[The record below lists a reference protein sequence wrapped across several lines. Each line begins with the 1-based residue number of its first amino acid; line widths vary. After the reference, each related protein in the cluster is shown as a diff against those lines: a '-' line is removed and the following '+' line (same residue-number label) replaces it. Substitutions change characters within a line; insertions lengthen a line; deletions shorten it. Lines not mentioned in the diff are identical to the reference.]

1 MKTGQPDRHGPENG
15 AGEHFVFGDE
25 TGAGMELSTQI
36 LIREAKHRGYEVEV
50 LDRRDNFIRLRKG
63 DRIEY
68 IKQATRTSIDPY
80 IAPLIM
86 ENKEVT
92 KKVLKEHGIRVP
104 DGVSVLSEDEAEREV
119 RGLHGKDVVVKPKS
133 TNFGQ
138 GVSILKRPFET
149 EAFMEAVRHAFTFDS
164 EIMLEEFIHGREYR
178 FLVIGD
184 ETVAVLYRV
193 PANVTG
199 NGIHTVRQLVEEKNK
214 DPLRGEGYVKPLE
227 KIRLGEV
234 EEAYLAARG
243 MTFDT
248 VPAPGETVYLRE
260 NSNISTGGDSID
272 CTDEMP
278 DAYKQ
283 IAVRAAQAV
292 GARICGAD
300 LIVPDLSKTPDEG
313 GYCVIELNFN
323 PALHIHDFPFRGK
336 NRKVEKKVLDLLGLK

>member
-1 MKTGQPDRHGPENG
+1 MNIHSSGP
-15 AGEHFVFGDE
+15 VTE

-36 LIREAKHRGYEVEV
+36 LIREAERRGYAVDV

-63 DRIEY
+63 SRTEY

-92 KKVLKEHGIRVP
+92 KHILREHGLRVP
-104 DGVSVLSEDEAEREV
+104 DGVTVYSPDEADRAV
-119 RGLHGKDVVVKPKS
+119 AGFAGKDLVVKPKS

-138 GVSILKRPFET
+138 GVSILKRAFAP
-149 EAFMEAVRHAFTFDS
+149 EAFREAVRYAFTFDGAV
-164 EIMLEEFIHGREYR
+164 MLEEFIHGREYR

-184 ETVAVLYRV
+184 ETAGVLYRV

-199 NGIHTVRQLVEEKNK
+199 DGSHTIAELVAEKNK

-234 EEAYLAARG
+234 EAAYLQAQG
-243 MTFDT
+243 KTFDT
-248 VPAPGETVYLRE
+248 VPAAGEVVWLRE

-278 DAYKQ
+278 DYYKQ
-283 IAVRAAQAV
+283 IAVRAARAV

-300 LIVPDLSKTPDEG
+300 LIVPDLAATPNEN
-313 GYCVIELNFN
+313 GYGIIELNFN
-323 PALHIHDFPFRGK
+323 PALHIHNYPYRGQ
-336 NRKVEKKVLDLLGLK
+336 NREVEKKVLDLLGLY